1 MAGSVAV
8 AATRDCPAPKRCG
21 SHAQALPSHAIPAL
35 QIEQNFSNYSAW
47 HVRTSVLQQ
56 LHEEVPAV
64 SLDDLLA
71 GSTQQP
77 AQLHPQDSTGAV
89 SWSDHVAVHCRL
101 LSDV

>member
-1 MAGSVAV
+1 M
-8 AATRDCPAPKRCG
+8 
-21 SHAQALPSHAIPAL
+21 HAL

-56 LHEEVPAV
+56 LYEEVPAV

-77 AQLHPQDSTGAV
+77 AQPNTQDSTGAV
-89 SWSDHVAVHCRL
+89 CLPDHLAV
-101 LSDV
+101 

>member
-1 MAGSVAV
+1 M
-8 AATRDCPAPKRCG
+8 PAM
-21 SHAQALPSHAIPAL
+21 

-77 AQLHPQDSTGAV
+77 AQPHTQEIAGTICLPDCLAV
-89 SWSDHVAVHCRL
+89 
-101 LSDV
+101 